1 MQSRKQWPSV
11 AALILAVLAVGL
23 PYWRLPYAS
32 VSLPSSLDGRA
43 LLLLGVLALVL
54 VGLGASGFR
63 RALAVTAGA
72 VPAAIMLRV
81 ILETT
86 RNPSD
91 HNLWPLELVI
101 GAVTGLVYAVP
112 GAIVGLLVRRARSRE
127 AAS

>member
-32 VSLPSSLDGRA
+32 VRLPSSLDGRA

-63 RALAVTAGA
+63 CALAVTAGA